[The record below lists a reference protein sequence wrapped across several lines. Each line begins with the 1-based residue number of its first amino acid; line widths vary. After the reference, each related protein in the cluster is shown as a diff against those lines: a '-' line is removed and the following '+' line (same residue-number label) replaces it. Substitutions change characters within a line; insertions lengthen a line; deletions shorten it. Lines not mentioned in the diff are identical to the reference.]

1 MEKYINSLVRYGIT
15 KGLITHDDSVFVANR
30 LLELMGHS
38 GWSSFLYFQDVL
50 GEIKNRLIEWVL
62 AKFSSDWVVSF

>member
-1 MEKYINSLVRYGIT
+1 MPIDFSYRPLVSCGV
-15 KGLITHDDSVFVANR
+15 L